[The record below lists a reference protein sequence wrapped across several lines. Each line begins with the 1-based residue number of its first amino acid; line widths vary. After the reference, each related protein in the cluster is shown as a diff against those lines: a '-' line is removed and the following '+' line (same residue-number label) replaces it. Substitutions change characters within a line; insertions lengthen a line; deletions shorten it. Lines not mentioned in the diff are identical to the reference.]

1 VKVRLVVIVAV
12 LVSTI
17 ALGCSSG
24 REATKS
30 IQVSIDDVLNQ
41 SAITRDVT
49 LKVGDTLKV
58 ALGSNHTTPYRWTPD
73 PKLSDPTVLKQTS
86 HEFVE
91 AHHERGV
98 TGTPGTEVWMYT
110 ATKGGTTTIV
120 AQYAGIGGTNTAPTC
135 TFTATVTVQ

>member
-1 VKVRLVVIVAV
+1 MKVSLFVIVAA
-12 LVSTI
+12 LVATI
-17 ALGCSSG
+17 ALGCSAD
-24 REATKS
+24 EATKT
-30 IQVSIDDVLNQ
+30 IQVSIDEVLNQ

-91 AHHERGV
+91 GKRGV
-98 TGTPGTEVWMYT
+98 GVPGTEVWMFR